1 MKAER
6 LHRVSISLY
15 FEYAGVGTMLVDCFS
30 RRFDTVIKTNTRCN
44 SRELIIKYFSNENRV
59 VYDVIIVRKSYV
71 ISIFKF
77 LVGEKW
83 RNCFQKLL
91 STFEHLSSKYLRM
104 EFSRILITKFLRR
117 LFSSQEDFPYFLKL
131 FLAMFLRY
139 WAFLRAEFIYGA
151 GCDETVLLLTGA
163 WWSTTCL
170 MREVVYHA
178 MSSMSSKIFITW
190 NGAYSMSQRKSD
202 SIKFL

>member
-44 SRELIIKYFSNENRV
+44 SREIIIQYFSNAKWV

-83 RNCFQKLL
+83 RNCF
-91 STFEHLSSKYLRM
+91 LRNCCLRLNIFLQNIYAWSFY
-104 EFSRILITKFLRR
+104 EF
-117 LFSSQEDFPYFLKL
+117 
-131 FLAMFLRY
+131 
-139 WAFLRAEFIYGA
+139 
-151 GCDETVLLLTGA
+151 
-163 WWSTTCL
+163 
-170 MREVVYHA
+170 
-178 MSSMSSKIFITW
+178 
-190 NGAYSMSQRKSD
+190 
-202 SIKFL
+202 